1 MLMTTEISFLRLNKV
16 QSQTGLARS
25 TIYKLMAEGDFP
37 QPVKITSKSSGWVST
52 EVDDWKQSRM
62 KERKTVH

>member
-1 MLMTTEISFLRLNKV
+1 MTTEISFLRINKV

-62 KERKTVH
+62 KERTTVH